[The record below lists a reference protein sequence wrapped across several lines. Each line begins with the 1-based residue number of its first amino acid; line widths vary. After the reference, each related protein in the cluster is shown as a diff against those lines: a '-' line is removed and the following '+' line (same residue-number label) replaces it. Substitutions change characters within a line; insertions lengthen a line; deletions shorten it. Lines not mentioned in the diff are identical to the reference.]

1 MFKRFKVKWQH
12 TNGRSEEYELTLSEL
27 KENYSLTVPDEIE
40 LANMQVGATT
50 TLPDLIS
57 TITVTRLA

>member
-1 MFKRFKVKWQH
+1 MFKRFKVKWLH
-12 TNGRSEEYELTLSEL
+12 IDGRSEEYELSLTEL
-27 KENYSLTVPDEIE
+27 KENYSLTVPDEIQ

-57 TITVTRLA
+57 SITVKRLA